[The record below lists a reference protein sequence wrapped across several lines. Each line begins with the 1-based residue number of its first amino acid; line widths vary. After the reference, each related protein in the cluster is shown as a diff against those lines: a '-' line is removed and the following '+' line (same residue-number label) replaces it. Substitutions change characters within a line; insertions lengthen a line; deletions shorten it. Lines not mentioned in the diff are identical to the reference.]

1 MSVAFLVNCKV
12 FERYVHPLRL
22 GRLDHWRDFGRESM
36 PVGLGTLFNSVAARI
51 DITMLALLAGS
62 YQTGIY
68 SAAYRIY
75 GSLLNIP
82 IAIFS
87 AVLPAMASFGQKREG
102 IRVLFDRSIAS
113 MAAIS
118 LPLAIGFSSLS
129 GPLIRFLYGKTYA
142 SSAEILSIL
151 AWGLVPAFVGMAFS
165 H

>member
-51 DITMLALLAGS
+51 DITILAFAVGS

-87 AVLPAMASFGQKREG
+87 AVLPAMASFGEKREG
-102 IRVLFDRSIAS
+102 VRLLFERSFVL
-113 MAAIS
+113 MVAIS
-118 LPLAIGFSSLS
+118 VPLAITLAGAA
-129 GPLIRFLYGKTYA
+129 PTMVRILYGNTY
-142 SSAEILSIL
+142 I
-151 AWGLVPAFVGMAFS
+151 PAADTLQI
-165 H
+165 